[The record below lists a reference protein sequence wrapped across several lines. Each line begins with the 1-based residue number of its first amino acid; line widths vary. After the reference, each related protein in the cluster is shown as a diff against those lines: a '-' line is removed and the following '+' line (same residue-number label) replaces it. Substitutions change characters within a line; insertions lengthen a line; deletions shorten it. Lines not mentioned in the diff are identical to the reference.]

1 MDQHGIIALRAPKLK
16 AVLALAAACVL
27 ALAMVLGGA
36 GTALA
41 AHKAIK
47 DYGTLGDNPATT
59 LLINSAQQ
67 TSENFQFGTYE
78 DPYRNLTISERE
90 FGAYCSRDC
99 FIKNK
104 TGYRVGLTLWGVAE
118 SNYKS
123 FEWQWFSSDQSM
135 NIVQSEGT
143 TKVLLM
149 STILRPEQQIY
160 VRAVAT
166 KKSSVRIALK
176 AQYSYYGPAEGIQ
189 TAPVVTATKMS
200 SKKVEVKAS
209 IPDTYA
215 SKTKLDLYMNGK
227 KVKTVK
233 KKASLTY
240 TATDTSAAKASFYA
254 VATTIGDARDTE
266 KSDTVKP
273 QPNVRTFKVS
283 PDLGTYGAGTL
294 TFKPSK
300 LSYSGG
306 NLVIE
311 GYTVNKSGVSLP
323 GFCVEGYCNGKTFFE
338 LDKPDYILKP
348 GIRKKTFKL
357 KAKKVVNLV
366 AGDISFID
374 MN

>member
-1 MDQHGIIALRAPKLK
+1 MDQHGTALRASKLK
-16 AVLALAAACVL
+16 AALALAAACAL
-27 ALAMVLGGA
+27 ALVMVFGGA

-59 LLINSAQQ
+59 LLINSAGPAA
-67 TSENFQFGTYE
+67 ENFQFGTYE
-78 DPYRNLTISERE
+78 DPYGNLTISEGE
-90 FGAYCSRDC
+90 FGNYLSRDC

-104 TGYRVGLTLWGVAE
+104 TGYRVWLTLWGVAQ

-123 FEWQWFSSDQSM
+123 FKWWWSSSDQSGAS
-135 NIVQSEGT
+135 VKSEGT
-143 TKVLLM
+143 TDVWLM
-149 STILRPEQQIY
+149 TTILRPEQQIY

-166 KKSSVRIALK
+166 KKSSVRIVLK
-176 AQYSYYGPAEGIQ
+176 AVYSYCGEAEGIQ
-189 TAPVVTATKMS
+189 IAPAVTATKMS

-209 IPDTYA
+209 IPNTYA
-215 SKTKLDLYMNGK
+215 SKTKLELYMNGK
-227 KVKTVK
+227 KVKTVRGK
-233 KKASLTY
+233 SSLTY
-240 TATDTSAAKASFYA
+240 TVTDASAAKARFHA

-266 KSDTVKP
+266 KSRTVEP

-283 PDLGTYGAGTL
+283 KDIGTYGAGTL

-311 GYTVNKSGVSLP
+311 GYTVNKSNVSLP
-323 GFCVEGYCNGKTFFE
+323 GFCVWGYCNGKTFFE

-366 AGDISFID
+366 AGDISIHD

>member
-1 MDQHGIIALRAPKLK
+1 MDQHGTALRASKLK
-16 AVLALAAACVL
+16 AALALAAACAL
-27 ALAMVLGGA
+27 ALVMVFGGA

-59 LLINSAQQ
+59 LLINSAGPAA
-67 TSENFQFGTYE
+67 ENFQFGTYE
-78 DPYRNLTISERE
+78 DPYGNLTISEGE
-90 FGAYCSRDC
+90 FGNYLSRDC

-104 TGYRVGLTLWGVAE
+104 TGYRVWLTLWGVAQ

-123 FEWQWFSSDQSM
+123 FKWWWSSSDQSGAS
-135 NIVQSEGT
+135 VKSEGT
-143 TKVLLM
+143 TDVWLM
-149 STILRPEQQIY
+149 TTILRPEQQIY

-166 KKSSVRIALK
+166 KKSSVRIVLK
-176 AQYSYYGPAEGIQ
+176 AVYSYCGEAEGIQ
-189 TAPVVTATKMS
+189 IAPAVTATKMS

-209 IPDTYA
+209 IPNTYA
-215 SKTKLDLYMNGK
+215 SKTKLELYMNGK
-227 KVKTVK
+227 KVKTVRGK
-233 KKASLTY
+233 SSLTY
-240 TATDTSAAKASFYA
+240 TVTDASAAKARFHA

-266 KSDTVKP
+266 KSRTVEP

-283 PDLGTYGAGTL
+283 KDIGTYGAGTL

-311 GYTVNKSGVSLP
+311 GYTVNKSNVSLP
-323 GFCVEGYCNGKTFFE
+323 GFCVWGYCNGKTFFE

-348 GIRKKTFKL
+348 GIKKRLFGCFCGLLPNTGQ
-357 KAKKVVNLV
+357 VN
-366 AGDISFID
+366 
-374 MN
+374 NPR

>member
-1 MDQHGIIALRAPKLK
+1 MDQHGTALRTPKLK
-16 AVLALAAACVL
+16 AALALAAACAL
-27 ALAMVLGGA
+27 ALAMVFGGA

-41 AHKAIK
+41 AHSAIK

-59 LLINSAQQ
+59 LLINSAGPAV
-67 TSENFQFGTYE
+67 EGFQFGTIE
-78 DPYRNLTISERE
+78 DPYGNLTISERE

-104 TGYRVGLTLWGVAE
+104 TGYRVHLTLWGVAQ
-118 SNYKS
+118 SNYKN
-123 FEWQWFSSDQSM
+123 FKWRWFSSDQSS

-143 TKVLLM
+143 TDVLLM
-149 STILRPEQQIY
+149 RTILRPEQLIY

-166 KKSSVRIALK
+166 KKSSVRIVLK
-176 AQYSYYGPAEGIQ
+176 AVYSYYGPAEGIQ

-215 SKTKLDLYMNGK
+215 SKTRLDLYMNGK

-233 KKASLTY
+233 KKSLLTY
-240 TATDTSAAKASFYA
+240 TATGAFAAKARFYA
-254 VATTIGDARDTE
+254 VATTIGKASDTE
-266 KSDTVKP
+266 KSKTVEV
-273 QPNVRTFKVS
+273 QDNVRTFKVS
-283 PDLGTYGAGTL
+283 KDLGTYGAGTL

-311 GYTVNKSGVSLP
+311 GYTVNKSNVSLP
-323 GFCVEGYCNGKTFFE
+323 GFCVWGYCNGKTFFE

-348 GIRKKTFKL
+348 GIKKKTFKL

-366 AGDISFID
+366 AGDISILD

>member
-1 MDQHGIIALRAPKLK
+1 MDQHETALRAPKLK
-16 AVLALAAACVL
+16 AALALAAACAL
-27 ALAMVLGGA
+27 ALAMVFGGA

-41 AHKAIK
+41 AHSAIK

-59 LLINSAQQ
+59 LLINSARE
-67 TSENFQFGTYE
+67 TPENFQFGTYE
-78 DPYRNLTISERE
+78 DPYRNLTISEME
-90 FGAYCSRDC
+90 PGGYCSRDC

-104 TGYRVGLTLWGVAE
+104 TDYLVKLTLWGVAQ
-118 SNYKS
+118 SDYRS
-123 FEWQWFSSDQSM
+123 FEWQWFSSDQSSAS
-135 NIVQSEGT
+135 VRSEGT
-143 TKVLLM
+143 TDVIVM
-149 STILRPEQQIY
+149 STYLRPEQQIY
-160 VRAVAT
+160 VRAEAT
-166 KKSSVRIALK
+166 KKSSVRIVLK
-176 AQYSYYGPAEGIQ
+176 AAYKYYGPAEGIQ

-215 SKTKLDLYMNGK
+215 SKTRLDLYMNGK

-254 VATTIGDARDTE
+254 VATTIGKASDTE
-266 KSDTVKP
+266 TSKTVEV
-273 QPNVRTFKVS
+273 QDNVRTFKVS
-283 PDLGTYGAGTL
+283 KDLGTYGAGTL

-323 GFCVEGYCNGKTFFE
+323 GFYVEGICNGKTFFE
-338 LDKPDYILKP
+338 LDKPDYFLKP
-348 GIRKKTFKL
+348 GIKKKTFKL